1 MRLTGLASGLDVDS
15 MVKELMKARQ
25 TTYNNMVKKR
35 TLSEW
40 KQEDF
45 RSASTKIVDFR
56 NNKLSSYTLSNAISA
71 KTSQVSGDTNALTVN
86 STNSTAAG
94 TLSVSVTS
102 VATAATDLYTFAD
115 PSMSLKDLGFAAGT
129 GTPAGQVDITINGK
143 TLYVDEESTLD
154 GLAKFINQNS
164 GTFKAVA
171 VYDGAGKLSLSATQ
185 TGAST
190 LSDVNFPAPKTQITA
205 GNDASVTVNGI
216 TYGPQA
222 SNRFN
227 INGVDFTVKAMTQT
241 LAPANITAVQ
251 DTSKIV
257 ETIKAFVADYNSL
270 IGSLNSELS
279 EAKFRN
285 FAPLSSEE
293 KAEMNEDDIKTWQ
306 DKARSGAL
314 KNDSTLSRYV
324 SDLRL
329 TATSLVAGIKDGDG
343 KSLSI
348 GITTGSYSEKGKLVL
363 DETALRNALESN
375 PSEVTDLFS
384 NNTTGVF
391 RKMTNASMDALTEL
405 SKKAGTSLT
414 STDLSSSFL
423 VNSTLSQEINQM
435 KIRESAMV
443 TKLNR
448 LETQY
453 YKQFTAME
461 TAINRFNSQSGSLS
475 SFM

>member
-71 KTSQVSGDTNALTVN
+71 KTSQV
-86 STNSTAAG
+86 
-94 TLSVSVTS
+94 
-102 VATAATDLYTFAD
+102 
-115 PSMSLKDLGFAAGT
+115 
-129 GTPAGQVDITINGK
+129 
-143 TLYVDEESTLD
+143 
-154 GLAKFINQNS
+154 
-164 GTFKAVA
+164 
-171 VYDGAGKLSLSATQ
+171 
-185 TGAST
+185 
-190 LSDVNFPAPKTQITA
+190 PKTQITA

-423 VNSTLSQEINQM
+423 VNSTLSQE
-435 KIRESAMV
+435 
-443 TKLNR
+443 
-448 LETQY
+448 
-453 YKQFTAME
+453 
-461 TAINRFNSQSGSLS
+461 
-475 SFM
+475 